1 MTTSPHTEQ
10 FGGRSEKCV
19 QSLVLPL
26 SVWCLKSLIIPM
38 LCIISGYC
46 KTEQENVLE
55 RGLPNSQNK
64 MKQNVWE
71 TVRFIVITYFTGK
84 QDNYMKE
91 KILMQKLNTRTLYT
105 TKFFCLFLGLQRKE
119 NNLANQRTLQMWQ
132 KQPSLKLASGHV
144 VLER

>member
-19 QSLVLPL
+19 QSLVLAL

-38 LCIISGYC
+38 PCIISGYC

-64 MKQNVWE
+64 MKQNVWG

-91 KILMQKLNTRTLYT
+91 KILMQKLNRRTLYT
-105 TKFFCLFLGLQRKE
+105 TKFFVCSQAFKEKKTIWLIREQKDVAKIAKSKIGLRSFG
-119 NNLANQRTLQMWQ
+119 
-132 KQPSLKLASGHV
+132 P
-144 VLER
+144 